1 VTFAA
6 KNLLQKTLALTGMG
20 SFALT
25 IATRLA
31 RFAASYVTN
40 ATFQSDTAR
49 VLTTLRGLR
58 RTYEFEADVITSIA
72 DAGSAEVF
80 DLEVHQTEN
89 FIANGVVSH
98 NTRWA
103 KRDLTG
109 QIIDASVKKEGS
121 SEWEVIELPAIMPS
135 GEPLWPEFWSI
146 DELQKLKIELPISKW
161 AAQYQ
166 QDPTSEEGALIKRD
180 WWNIWEGDKAPS
192 CSAVIVAMDTAFSKT
207 ERSDYSACVCFG
219 VFDHPNSVG
228 KPIPNLILLD
238 AWKDK
243 LEFPELKATTVQ
255 YYKDWQP
262 DMFIVEKKASG
273 APLIAELRN
282 AGIPVQEFTPTR
294 ATGDKIVRVNSITDI
309 FASGVVWAPDEQFAI
324 DVVEECAAF
333 PSGDHDDF
341 VDAVTMALMRFRQ
354 GGFAIPT
361 DEDDM
366 IETPKFRKEPYY

>member
-1 VTFAA
+1 MGQFDVSVYDKVFEWYSSGPRQR
-6 KNLLQKTLALTGMG
+6 LQPGGA
-20 SFALT
+20 
-25 IATRLA
+25 I
-31 RFAASYVTN
+31 
-40 ATFQSDTAR
+40 
-49 VLTTLRGLR
+49 
-58 RTYEFEADVITSIA
+58 VI
-72 DAGSAEVF
+72 VM
-80 DLEVHQTEN
+80 
-89 FIANGVVSH
+89 
-98 NTRWA
+98 TRWA

-109 QIIDASVKKEGS
+109 QIVNASVKKEGS

-135 GEPLWPEFWSI
+135 GDPLWPEFWSI

-161 AAQYQ
+161 SAQYQ

-180 WWNIWEGDKAPS
+180 WWNVWEGASPPACD
-192 CSAVIVAMDTAFSKT
+192 AVIVAMDTAFSKT

-219 VFDHPNSVG
+219 VFNHPNASG

-255 YYKDWQP
+255 YHKDWNP

-294 ATGDKIVRVNSITDI
+294 ATGDKIVRVNAITDI
-309 FASGVVWAPDEQFAI
+309 FASGVVWAPDDQFAI

-333 PSGDHDDF
+333 PSGDHDDY

-354 GGFAIPT
+354 GGFIIPT
-361 DEDDM
+361 DEEE
-366 IETPKFRKEPYY
+366 IETPRQFRKEPFY

>member
-6 KNLLQKTLALTGMG
+6 KNLLRKTLALTGTG
-20 SFALT
+20 SFASTTVTKL
-25 IATRLA
+25 RK
-31 RFAASYVTN
+31 FAASCVTT
-40 ATFQSDTAR
+40 ATFRLDTAR
-49 VLTTLRGLR
+49 LRKTLKKLR
-58 RTYEFEADVITSIA
+58 STYEFDADIIIRIT
-72 DAGSAEVF
+72 DAGGAEVF
-80 DLEVHQTEN
+80 DLEVHETEN
-89 FIANGVVSH
+89 FIANGIVSH

-109 QIIDASVKKEGS
+109 QIVDASIKKEGS

-135 GEPLWPEFWSI
+135 GEPLWPEFWSL

-161 AAQYQ
+161 SAQYQ

-180 WWNIWEGDKAPS
+180 WWNIWEAEKPPA
-192 CSAVIVAMDTAFSKT
+192 CEAVIIAMDTAFSKT
-207 ERSDYSACVCFG
+207 ERSDYSACVTFG
-219 VFDHPNSVG
+219 VFNHPNATG

-243 LEFPELKATTVQ
+243 MEFPELKAATVQ
-255 YYKDWQP
+255 HYKDWKP
-262 DMFIVEKKASG
+262 DMFIIEKKASG

-282 AGIPVQEFTPTR
+282 AGVPVQEFTPTR

-309 FASGVVWAPDEQFAI
+309 FASGVVWAPEEQFAI

-333 PSGDHDDF
+333 PSGDHDDY

-354 GGFAIPT
+354 GGFMIPT
-361 DEDDM
+361 DEEDE
-366 IETPKFRKEPYY
+366 IQLPAFRKEPFY